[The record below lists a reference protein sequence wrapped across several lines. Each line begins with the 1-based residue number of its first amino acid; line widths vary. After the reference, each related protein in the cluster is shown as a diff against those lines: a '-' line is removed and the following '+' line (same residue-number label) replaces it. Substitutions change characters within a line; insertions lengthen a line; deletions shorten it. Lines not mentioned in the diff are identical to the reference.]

1 MDIRE
6 FVDLEELE
14 AIQAAWANATGLAAI
29 FTDAQGEYITGDY
42 NFTDFCIK
50 LTRGS
55 QEGLRRCVDTDQNG
69 LKKACLEKGCYKCHA
84 GLMDFAY
91 PITIHETG
99 EVVMTA
105 IGGQALPSDQ
115 PVDEEE
121 FRKIAKEI
129 GVDPDAYLEAL
140 YRVPAMPEAR
150 IRACAELLGMVIDI
164 FVNQKYLD
172 YSESD
177 KMKIYADNL
186 DKINGVIN
194 RIEDNSKKLTK
205 IASKE
210 GILALNSAIEAARLG
225 TAGASF
231 SILAKQQSDLSK
243 QSGEIYEQIGNDI
256 NTISE
261 AVYEMNHAGEKKDSE
276 ELKLEDLL

>member
-243 QSGEIYEQIGNDI
+243 QSGEIY
-256 NTISE
+256 
-261 AVYEMNHAGEKKDSE
+261 
-276 ELKLEDLL
+276 

>member
-29 FTDAQGEYITGDY
+29 FTDAEGEYITGDY

-55 QEGLRRCVDTDQNG
+55 QEGMRRCVDTDQNG

-115 PVDEEE
+115 PVDEEA
-121 FRKIAKEI
+121 FRKIAGEI
-129 GVDPDAYLEAL
+129 GVDPDVYIEAL
-140 YRVPAMPEAR
+140 HRVPTMPEAR
-150 IRACAELLGMVIDI
+150 IRACADLLGMVIDV
-164 FVNQKYLD
+164 FVNQRYLD
-172 YSESD
+172 YSENR
-177 KMKIYADNL
+177 KMTVYAENL

-194 RIEDNSKKLTK
+194 RIEDNSKQLTK

-261 AVYEMNHAGEKKDSE
+261 AVYEMNHAGDKKASE

>member
-1 MDIRE
+1 MNIRE

-91 PITIHETG
+91 PIMIHETG

-115 PVDEEE
+115 PVDEEA
-121 FRKIAKEI
+121 FRKIAGEI
-129 GVDPDAYLEAL
+129 GVDPDTYIEAL
-140 YRVPAMPEAR
+140 HKVPSMPESK
-150 IRACAELLGMVIDI
+150 IRACADLLGMVIDI
-164 FVNQKYLD
+164 FVNQRYLD
-172 YSESD
+172 YMENS
-177 KMKIYADNL
+177 MVAVYAENL
-186 DKINGVIN
+186 DKINSVID
-194 RIEDNSKKLTK
+194 RIEENSKKLTK

-256 NTISE
+256 NIISE
-261 AVYEMNHAGEKKDSE
+261 AVNEMNHAGEKKESE

>member
-91 PITIHETG
+91 PIAIHETG

-150 IRACAELLGMVIDI
+150 IRACADLLGMVIDT
-164 FVNQKYLD
+164 FVNQRYLD
-172 YSESD
+172 YNEKD
-177 KMKIYADNL
+177 KMNIYAENL
-186 DKINGVIN
+186 DRINGVIN

-261 AVYEMNHAGEKKDSE
+261 AVYEMNHAGEKKASE

>member
-29 FTDAQGEYITGDY
+29 FTDADGEYITGEY

-50 LTRGS
+50 MTRGS
-55 QEGLRRCVDTDQNG
+55 QEGMRRCVDTDQNG

-91 PITIHETG
+91 PIMLHETG

-115 PVDEEE
+115 PVDEEA
-121 FRKIAKEI
+121 FRKIAGEI
-129 GVDPDAYLEAL
+129 GVDPDAYVEAL
-140 YRVPAMPEAR
+140 YRVPTMPESR
-150 IRACAELLGMVIDI
+150 IRACADLLGMVIDV
-164 FVNQKYLD
+164 FVNQRYLD
-172 YSESD
+172 YNEKN
-177 KMKIYADNL
+177 KMQVYAENL

-256 NTISE
+256 NTISD
-261 AVYEMNHAGEKKDSE
+261 AIYEMNHAGEKKASD

>member
-256 NTISE
+256 NTISD
-261 AVYEMNHAGEKKDSE
+261 AVYEMNHAGEKKDPE

>member
-129 GVDPDAYLEAL
+129 GVDSDAYLEAL

-256 NTISE
+256 NTISD

>member
-14 AIQAAWANATGLAAI
+14 AIQKAWADATGLAAI
-29 FTDAQGEYITGDY
+29 FTDTEGEYITGDS

-55 QEGLRRCVDTDQNG
+55 QEGMRRCVDTDRNG
-69 LKKACLEKGCYKCHA
+69 LKRACLEKGCYKCHA

-91 PITIHETG
+91 PISIHETG
-99 EVVMTA
+99 EMVMTA
-105 IGGQALPSDQ
+105 IGGQALPD
-115 PVDEEE
+115 DEPLDEQA
-121 FRKIAKEI
+121 FRRIASEI
-129 GVDPDAYLEAL
+129 GVDPDAYIEAL
-140 YRVPAMPEAR
+140 SKVPTMPEAR
-150 IRACAELLGMVIDI
+150 IRACADLLGMVIDV
-164 FVNQKYLD
+164 FVNQRYLD
-172 YSESD
+172 YVVTK
-177 KMKIYADNL
+177 KMQTYADNL
-186 DKINGVIN
+186 DKINGVID
-194 RIEDNSKKLTK
+194 RIEDNSRKLSK

-243 QSGEIYEQIGNDI
+243 QSGEIYAQIGDDI
-256 NTISE
+256 NIISD
-261 AVYEMNHAGEKKDSE
+261 AVNEMNHAGEPDESVAK
-276 ELKLEDLL
+276 ELKDLL